1 MFSARK
7 VTLYASPFDAQNE
20 SRYCQPTLNLEHWV
34 LMKRILFIAVAMG
47 FVIVSVGNAAAQQY
61 KWTDRNGKVQYG
73 DVPPAGVKA
82 TPMRGP
88 TAAPAPAAPAADAKG
103 GAAKDA
109 GSKGPLTPAE
119 QEAEYRKRQAE
130 AQKGQEK
137 EEKAAQDAQA
147 KRENCAN
154 AREQLR
160 VLESGQ
166 RYARTDAKGER
177 YYLDDDQRAAETA
190 RARKAVG
197 EWCS

>member
-1 MFSARK
+1 
-7 VTLYASPFDAQNE
+7 
-20 SRYCQPTLNLEHWV
+20 
-34 LMKRILFIAVAMG
+34 MKRIFLVAALLT
-47 FVIVSVGNAAAQQY
+47 FAALSSGNAGAQQY

-73 DVPPAGVKA
+73 DVPPPGANA
-82 TPMRGP
+82 TPLKGP
-88 TAAPAPAAPAADAKG
+88 RTAPAADP
-103 GAAKDA
+103 AAKDA
-109 GSKGPLTPAE
+109 AKGPLTPAE
-119 QEAEYRKRQAE
+119 QEAEFRKRQAE
-130 AQKGQEK
+130 AQKGREK

-154 AREQLR
+154 AKEQLR

-190 RARKAVG
+190 RARKSVG